1 MSMARR
7 EVIEVPGLGHSNPI
21 PLAVKIGSMIFSG
34 GISGQDPATG
44 KAPSDP
50 GQQIVLAFQNMQKI
64 IEAAGGTTD
73 DIAKVVVYL
82 RDMKLREQVNV
93 EWVKMFPDAE
103 NRPVRHTMPTDSPTN
118 PGIQLEMT
126 AVLS

>member
-1 MSMARR
+1 MARR
-7 EVIEVPGLGHSNPI
+7 EMIEVPGLGHSNPI
-21 PLAVKIGSMIFSG
+21 PLAVKIGSMVFSG

-44 KAPSDP
+44 KVPSEP
-50 GQQIVLAFQNMQKI
+50 EAQIALAFQNMQKI
-64 IEAAGGTTD
+64 VEAAGGTTG

-82 RDMKLREQVNV
+82 RDMQLRAQVNS

-103 NRPVRHTMPTDSPTN
+103 DRPVRHTMPSDSPTN

-126 AVLS
+126 AVL

>member
-1 MSMARR
+1 MARR
-7 EVIEVPGLGHSNPI
+7 QVIEVHGLGHSNPI
-21 PLAVKIGSMIFSG
+21 PLAVKIGSMVFSG
-34 GISGQDPATG
+34 GISAQDPATG
-44 KAPSDP
+44 KVPSDP
-50 GQQIVLAFQNMQKI
+50 GEQIVLAFQNMQKI
-64 IEAAGGTTD
+64 VEAAGGTTD

-103 NRPVRHTMPTDSPTN
+103 NRPVRHTMPSESPTN

-126 AVLS
+126 AVLP